1 MSIFSKDPENTEAAD
16 LQRKLEMLN
25 NMMDQE
31 ARAEQARRQI
41 LYNIGHC
48 KYSPSHCLSGC
59 CFIRNNS
66 LSMQRERGVPDQ
78 LLALKKK
85 KKRKKKEKEKFR
97 FHAAS
102 PKISFYFSMPVSS
115 SMPINIAEC
124 FSFAMGSD
132 RWLNCNYYSTFL
144 WIIDIYIYRR
154 IHVGIFMISRL
165 FVPYFDFSYS
175 DWHFALDAVKLKSK

>member
-1 MSIFSKDPENTEAAD
+1 
-16 LQRKLEMLN
+16 MLN

-66 LSMQRERGVPDQ
+66 SLSQHERGVPDQ

-85 KKRKKKEKEKFR
+85 RKEKRKIHSCGVTLALKFH
-97 FHAAS
+97 FTFQCLV
-102 PKISFYFSMPVSS
+102 PS
-115 SMPINIAEC
+115 SMPIIRGMLLVRDGIE
-124 FSFAMGSD
+124 SF
-132 RWLNCNYYSTFL
+132 RWLNCHYYSIFP
-144 WIIDIYIYRR
+144 WIIDLYRR
-154 IHVGIFMISRL
+154 IYVGIFMISPFIDPVSIFRIMTDILLWMRL
-165 FVPYFDFSYS
+165 SIIYR
-175 DWHFALDAVKLKSK
+175 